1 MFVGVGPL
9 SNVTDAAIV
18 ATMNLSRQQELYIT
32 NDLANYDTPGF
43 KAQNLSFQS
52 QLSRALG
59 QGPQAVAQVTGTV
72 TTTPG
77 SVGNNGNSVAMTAE
91 MADLARSQ
99 LLYETAVEAYNEKT
113 TAIKIVTE
121 GKAQ

>member
-1 MFVGVGPL
+1 MGVGPL

-43 KAQNLSFQS
+43 KAQNLSFQG
-52 QLSRALG
+52 QLAKALG
-59 QGPQAVAQVTGTV
+59 QGPSAVAQVAGTV
-72 TTTPG
+72 VTTPG
-77 SVGNNGNSVAMTAE
+77 SVGNNGNSVSMTSE

-99 LLYETAVEAYNEKT
+99 LLYETAVQAYNQKT
-113 TAIKIVTE
+113 TEIKIVTE

>member
-1 MFVGVGPL
+1 MGVGPL
-9 SNVTDAAIV
+9 NNLTDATIV

-52 QLSRALG
+52 QLAQALQ
-59 QGPQAVAQVTGTV
+59 QGPNAVAQVAGTV
-72 TTTPG
+72 QTTAG
-77 SVGNNGNSVAMTAE
+77 SVTNNGNSVSMTSE
-91 MADLARSQ
+91 MSDLARSQ
-99 LLYETAVEAYNEKT
+99 LLYETAVQAYNEKVT
-113 TAIKIVTE
+113 ELKIVTE